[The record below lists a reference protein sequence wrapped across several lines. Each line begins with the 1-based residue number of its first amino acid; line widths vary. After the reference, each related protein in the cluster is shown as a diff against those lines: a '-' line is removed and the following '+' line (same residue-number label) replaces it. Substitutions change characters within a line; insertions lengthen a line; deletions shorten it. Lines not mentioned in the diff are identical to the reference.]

1 MKQRRA
7 LVTGGTR
14 GIGRAIAAALSAR
27 GHAVTILARDRDAI
41 ARAVQEGI
49 AASGEAVDV
58 RDIAALF
65 RLAEAGG
72 FEILVNNAGGATTA
86 PFQKTDLDAFR
97 SMFALNVE
105 SAIATTQACLPG
117 MIAGGFGRVVNVAS
131 TAGLKG
137 YGYVSA
143 YVAAKH
149 AVVGLTRSLALEVAR
164 KGVTVNAVC
173 PGYTE
178 TDLVAASVA
187 GIMAK
192 TGRSEDD
199 ARAHFAAQNPMG
211 RLVRPD
217 EVADTV
223 AWLVGEDASSVT
235 GQAIVIAG
243 GEL

>member
-1 MKQRRA
+1 MSRKA

-14 GIGRAIAAALSAR
+14 GIGRAIAVALTAS
-27 GHAVTILARDRDAI
+27 GHEVTVLSRSEDAV
-41 ARAVQEGI
+41 ARAVADGV
-49 AASGEAVDV
+49 AARGEAIDV
-58 RDIAALF
+58 RDVEALE
-65 RLAEAGG
+65 RLARTGG
-72 FEILVNNAGGATTA
+72 FEILVNNAGGASTS
-86 PFQKTDLDAFR
+86 PFLKTDLEAFR

-105 SAIATTQACLPG
+105 SAIVATRACLPA
-117 MIAGGFGRVVNVAS
+117 MIAGGFGRIVNVAS

-149 AVVGLTRSLALEVAR
+149 ALVGLTRSLALEVAA

-178 TDLVAASVA
+178 TDLVAESVA
-187 GIMAK
+187 GIVAK
-192 TGRSEDD
+192 TGRSEDE
-199 ARAHFAAQNPMG
+199 ARAHFTAQNPMG
-211 RLVRPD
+211 RLVRPE
-217 EVADTV
+217 EVADAV
-223 AWLVGEDASSVT
+223 SWLAGDGAAAVT